1 MVTAIAR
8 LIAAIDLFWGRPWGL
23 GLNVKHVNLD
33 SNLKNHEKVNLLR
46 GGTPI
51 RSLLGAFGS
60 SLKETRLTAMLG
72 YLIAQNPSPWQKYF
86 ALKDSINE
94 VSVELS
100 RDEGRA
106 DIWLLSGN
114 KTIVIEVKVTHTDPS
129 EQSRKYKADKSIL
142 IATYHPTAHKSARH
156 QQYYNWDSITQFLAS
171 DIFLRKQHPMLKY
184 LAKETINYMKESGLI
199 RESEAD
205 RDIYAREIN
214 NEMTMKLFLKARLYG
229 CLYEKGGAYADANYF
244 APHFGQRLAKEHPG
258 IFTGISYV
266 ARIEAIEVVDTWKE
280 LKAAVVRHRGKPWL
294 NSHADIID
302 PIHRDKEWNWNGVKR
317 SFLFL
322 APPRLVFNPPVNKDL
337 LQKGKGW
344 LSKRSFSFD
353 TLFEAWSRAGSAKFK
368 K

>member
-1 MVTAIAR
+1 MIKVAPKSIE
-8 LIAAIDLFWGRPWGL
+8 DL
-23 GLNVKHVNLD
+23 
-33 SNLKNHEKVNLLR
+33 EEINLLR
-46 GGTPI
+46 GGSPV

-72 YLIAQNPSPWQKYF
+72 YIIAQNPTPWQKLF
-86 ALKDSINE
+86 SLRDSINE
-94 VSVELS
+94 VSVEFS

-106 DIWLLSGN
+106 DIWLVTAN
-114 KTIVIEVKVTHTDPS
+114 KTVVIEAKVMHTDPS
-129 EQSRKYKADKSIL
+129 VQSKKYKADKTIL
-142 IATYHPTAHKSARH
+142 ISTYHPSAHTSAKN
-156 QQYYNWDSITQFLAS
+156 QQYYNWEGIAHFLAS
-171 DIFLRKQHPMLKY
+171 DHFLLKQHPMLKY
-184 LAKETINYMKESGLI
+184 LAKETINHMRESRLI
-199 RESEAD
+199 RESQAD

-214 NEMTMKLFLKARLYG
+214 NEMTMKLFLKAHLYG
-229 CLYEKGGAYADANYF
+229 CWYEKGGALADANYF

-266 ARIEAIEVVDTWKE
+266 ARIESVEVVDTWKDFT
-280 LKAAVVRHRGKPWL
+280 AAVVRQRGKAWL
-294 NSHADIID
+294 KSNREIID
-302 PIHRDKEWNWNGVKR
+302 PIHHDKEWKWHGDKR

-322 APPRLVFNPPVNKDL
+322 AEPRLVFNPPVNKDL